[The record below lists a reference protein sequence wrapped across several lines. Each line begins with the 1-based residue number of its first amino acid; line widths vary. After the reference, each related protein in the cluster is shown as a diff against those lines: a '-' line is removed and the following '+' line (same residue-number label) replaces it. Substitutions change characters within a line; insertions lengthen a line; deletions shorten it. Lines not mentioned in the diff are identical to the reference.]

1 MVHGDLPRQHSFGTT
16 LRLLVLCRRTL
27 GSENAIGT
35 QLRDPINSGLTR
47 WRMAVLTKQMDDA
60 AELGRNPV
68 SKMSRLT
75 RDGTAE
81 PVSRNQILWRER
93 GQGNIHF
100 PCSAEHEQD
109 WQPYT
114 VDPYSC
120 YVCDDKYTLSDE
132 GSSLYCNTSG
142 L

>member
-1 MVHGDLPRQHSFGTT
+1 M
-16 LRLLVLCRRTL
+16 
-27 GSENAIGT
+27 NAIGT

-47 WRMAVLTKQMDDA
+47 WRMAVINKLINAA

-68 SKMSRLT
+68 SKHQIQLSIMDMSRLT

-81 PVSRNQILWRER
+81 PVSRDQILRREH
-93 GQGNIHF
+93 GQENIHF
-100 PCSAEHEQD
+100 PCLADQVQD
-109 WQPYT
+109 WQPYL

-120 YVCDDKYTLSDE
+120 YMYVMTMHTNMHRVHCLCKRVRTN
-132 GSSLYCNTSG
+132 SL